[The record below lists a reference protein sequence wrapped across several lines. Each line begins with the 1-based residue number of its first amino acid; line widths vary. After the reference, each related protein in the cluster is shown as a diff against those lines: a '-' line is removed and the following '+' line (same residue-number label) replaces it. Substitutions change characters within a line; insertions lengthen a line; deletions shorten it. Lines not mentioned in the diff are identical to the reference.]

1 MQNKNMKKI
10 FILLL
15 AAAAAGGGW
24 WYFSKK
30 KTSGDDAPYS
40 STAAFMKSTAEYVE
54 TTGGVEPLNRVEIQ
68 PSSGGRI
75 EEILA
80 GEGKKVALGE
90 TLALMSSADRVAI
103 LDSARAMGEEQF
115 NYWREAYKPIKIISP
130 IEGTV
135 ILKNVVEGQTVS
147 ANTVLFAISDRLI
160 VAVGVDESDIGR
172 VKEGQRAEIVLDA
185 YPDSPVKGTVFQ
197 ILDEGK
203 NQSSVITY
211 TVKIRPDRVPSFYK
225 SQMTANI
232 KIRVTEPKP
241 ALFIPSRA
249 VTLDASGSTSVI
261 TALEKGKPV
270 YKRVVTGLDDG
281 ELVQIKRGLEEG
293 EEVFYRGRPYR
304 PQTASGGTNPL
315 MPQRGK
321 MSGQQRRAMRGR

>member
-1 MQNKNMKKI
+1 MQKNKTKTI
-10 FILLL
+10 ILLAG
-15 AAAAAGGGW
+15 AALLAGGGW

-30 KTSGDDAPYS
+30 KNGGEELPYT
-40 STAAFMKSTAEYVE
+40 STAAFMKETAEYVE

-68 PSSGGRI
+68 PASGGRI
-75 EEILA
+75 EEILVE
-80 GEGKKVALGE
+80 EGDRVALGE

-103 LDSARAMGEEQF
+103 LDSARAMGDEQF
-115 NYWREAYKPIKIISP
+115 KYWQETYKPIKIISP

-135 ILKNVVEGQTVS
+135 ILKNIVEGQTVGAS
-147 ANTVLFAISDRLI
+147 TVLFAISDRLI

-172 VKEGQRAEIVLDA
+172 VKEGQRAEITLDA
-185 YPDSPVKGTVFQ
+185 YPDNTVKGTVFQ

-211 TVKIRPDRVPSFYK
+211 TVKIRPDKVPSFFK

-241 ALFIPSRA
+241 SLFIPSRA
-249 VTLDASGSTSVI
+249 VTLDAAGNTSVI
-261 TALEKGKPV
+261 TALDKGKPV
-270 YKRVVTGLDDG
+270 HKRVVTGLDDG
-281 ELVQIKRGLEEG
+281 ELVQIRRGLEEG
-293 EEVFYRGRPYR
+293 EAVFYKGRPYR
-304 PQTASGGTNPL
+304 PQTASGGNNPL

-321 MSGQQRRAMRGR
+321 MSNQQRRAMRGR

>member
-1 MQNKNMKKI
+1 MKKTL
-10 FILLL
+10 ILVV

-30 KTSGDDAPYS
+30 KNGGEEVRYA
-40 STAAFMKSTAEYVE
+40 STAAFVKELAEYVE
-54 TTGGVEPLNRVEIQ
+54 TTGGVEPLNRIEIQ

-75 EEILA
+75 EKILVE
-80 GEGKKVALGE
+80 EGRRVALGE

-115 NYWREAYKPIKIISP
+115 NYWQEAYKPIKIISP

-135 ILKNVVEGQTVS
+135 ILKNVVEGQTVG

-172 VKEGQRAEIVLDA
+172 VKTGQRAEITLDA
-185 YPDSPVKGTVFQ
+185 YPDRPVKGVVFQ

-203 NQSSVITY
+203 NQSNVITY
-211 TVKIRPDRVPSFYK
+211 TVKIRPDRVPEFFK

-232 KIRVTEPKP
+232 KIRVTEPRP
-241 ALFIPSRA
+241 ALFVPSRA
-249 VTLDASGSTSVI
+249 VTLDASGATSVI

-270 YKRVVTGLDDG
+270 SKRVVTGLDDG
-281 ELVQIKRGLEEG
+281 ELVQIVRGLEEG
-293 EEVFYRGRPYR
+293 DEVFYRGRTYR
-304 PQTASGGTNPL
+304 PQKASGGNNPL
-315 MPQRGK
+315 MPQRPGSK
-321 MSGQQRRAMRGR
+321 MNQQQRRAMQGR

>member
-1 MQNKNMKKI
+1 MKKMI
-10 FILLL
+10 VLVV

-30 KTSGDDAPYS
+30 KNGGEEVRYS
-40 STAAFMKSTAEYVE
+40 SSKAFVKELAEYVE
-54 TTGGVEPLNRVEIQ
+54 TTGGVEPLNRIEIQ
-68 PSSGGRI
+68 PSSGGRVEKI
-75 EEILA
+75 LVEE
-80 GEGKKVALGE
+80 GRRVALGE

-115 NYWREAYKPIKIISP
+115 NYWQEAYKPIKIISP

-172 VKEGQRAEIVLDA
+172 VKEGQRAEITLDA
-185 YPDSPVKGTVFQ
+185 YPDSTVKGTVFQ

-211 TVKIRPDRVPSFYK
+211 TVKIRPDKVPSFFK

-232 KIRVTEPKP
+232 KIRVTEPEP

-261 TALEKGKPV
+261 TALEKDKPV
-270 YKRVVTGLDDG
+270 HKKVVTGLDDG

-293 EEVFYRGRPYR
+293 DEVFYRGRPYR
-304 PQTASGGTNPL
+304 PQTASGGSNPL

-321 MSGQQRRAMRGR
+321 MSGQQRRAMQGR

>member
-1 MQNKNMKKI
+1 MQKKNMKKI
-10 FILLL
+10 FILAV

-30 KTSGDDAPYS
+30 KNGGEEVRYA
-40 STAAFMKSTAEYVE
+40 STAAFVKELAEYVE
-54 TTGGVEPLNRVEIQ
+54 TTGGVEPLNRIEIQ

-75 EEILA
+75 EKILVE
-80 GEGKKVALGE
+80 EGRKVALGE
-90 TLALMSSADRVAI
+90 TLALMSSTDRVAI
-103 LDSARAMGEEQF
+103 LDSARAMGDEQF
-115 NYWREAYKPIKIISP
+115 NYWQEAYKPIKIISP

-135 ILKNVVEGQTVS
+135 ILKNVVEGQTVN

-172 VKEGQRAEIVLDA
+172 VKTGQLAEITLDA
-185 YPDSPVKGTVFQ
+185 YPDSTVKGTVFQ

-203 NQSSVITY
+203 NQSNVITY
-211 TVKIRPDRVPSFYK
+211 TVKIRPDKVPSFFK

-249 VTLDASGSTSVI
+249 VALDASGATSVI

-270 YKRVVTGLDDG
+270 HKRVVTGLDDG

-304 PQTASGGTNPL
+304 PQTASGGSNPL

-321 MSGQQRRAMRGR
+321 VSGQQRRAMQGR

>member
-1 MQNKNMKKI
+1 MKKI
-10 FILLL
+10 LILVV
-15 AAAAAGGGW
+15 AAAAAGGSW

-30 KTSGDDAPYS
+30 KNGGEEVRYS
-40 STAAFMKSTAEYVE
+40 SSKAFVKELAEYVE
-54 TTGGVEPLNRVEIQ
+54 TTGGVEPLNRIEIQ

-75 EEILA
+75 EKILVE
-80 GEGKKVALGE
+80 EGRKVALGE

-103 LDSARAMGEEQF
+103 LDSARAMGDEQF
-115 NYWREAYKPIKIISP
+115 EYWQEAYKPIKIISP

-147 ANTVLFAISDRLI
+147 ASTVLFAISDRLI

-172 VKEGQRAEIVLDA
+172 VRTGQRAEIVLDA

-197 ILDEGK
+197 ILDEGR
-203 NQSSVITY
+203 NQSNVITY
-211 TVKIRPDRVPSFYK
+211 TVKIRPDRVPDFFK

-241 ALFIPSRA
+241 ALFVPSRA
-249 VTLDASGSTSVI
+249 VTLDASGATSVI
-261 TALEKGKPV
+261 TSLEKGKPV
-270 YKRVVTGLDDG
+270 YKRVITGLDDG

-293 EEVFYRGRPYR
+293 DEILYKGRPYR

-321 MSGQQRRAMRGR
+321 MSGQQRRAMQGR

>member
-1 MQNKNMKKI
+1 MQKKNMKKI
-10 FILLL
+10 FILAV

-30 KTSGDDAPYS
+30 KNGGEEVRYA
-40 STAAFMKSTAEYVE
+40 STAAFVKELAEYVE
-54 TTGGVEPLNRVEIQ
+54 TTGGVEPLNRIEIQ

-75 EEILA
+75 EKILVE
-80 GEGKKVALGE
+80 EGRKVALGE
-90 TLALMSSADRVAI
+90 TLALMSSTDRVAI
-103 LDSARAMGEEQF
+103 LDSARAMGDEQF
-115 NYWREAYKPIKIISP
+115 NYWQEAYKPIKIISP

-172 VKEGQRAEIVLDA
+172 VKTGQLAEITLDA
-185 YPDSPVKGTVFQ
+185 YPDSTVKGTVFQ

-203 NQSSVITY
+203 NQSNVITY
-211 TVKIRPDRVPSFYK
+211 TVKIRPDKVPSFFK

-249 VTLDASGSTSVI
+249 VALDASGATSVI
-261 TALEKGKPV
+261 TSLEKGKPV
-270 YKRVVTGLDDG
+270 HKRVVTGLDDG

-304 PQTASGGTNPL
+304 PQTASGGNNPL

-321 MSGQQRRAMRGR
+321 MSGQQRRAMQGR

>member
-1 MQNKNMKKI
+1 MKKI

-30 KTSGDDAPYS
+30 KSGGDDAPYS
-40 STAAFMKSTAEYVE
+40 STAAFIKSTAEYVE

-90 TLALMSSADRVAI
+90 TLALMSSSDRVAI

-249 VTLDASGSTSVI
+249 VTLDASGATSVI
-261 TALEKGKPV
+261 TAFEKGKPV

>member
-1 MQNKNMKKI
+1 MLKKNLKKLVVLI
-10 FILLL
+10 V
-15 AAAAAGGGW
+15 AAAAAAGGW

-30 KTSGDDAPYS
+30 KAGGEEVRYA
-40 STAAFMKSTAEYVE
+40 STAAFVKELAEYVE
-54 TTGGVEPLNRVEIQ
+54 TTGGVEPLNRIEIQ
-68 PSSGGRI
+68 PSSSGRI
-75 EEILA
+75 EKILVE
-80 GEGKKVALGE
+80 EGRRVALGE

-103 LDSARAMGEEQF
+103 LDSARAMGDEQF
-115 NYWREAYKPIKIISP
+115 NYWQEAYKPIKIISP

-135 ILKNVVEGQTVS
+135 ILKNVVEGQTVG

-172 VKEGQRAEIVLDA
+172 VRTGQLAEIIRDA
-185 YPDSPVKGTVFQ
+185 YPDSRVKGSVFQ

-203 NQSSVITY
+203 NQSNVITY
-211 TVKIRPDRVPSFYK
+211 TVKIRPARVPDFFK

-241 ALFIPSRA
+241 ALFVPSRA
-249 VTLDASGSTSVI
+249 VTLDASGATSVI

-270 YKRVVTGLDDG
+270 HKKVVTGLDDG

-293 EEVFYRGRPYR
+293 EAVFYRGRPYR

-321 MSGQQRRAMRGR
+321 MSGQQRRAMQGH